1 MSIPVFG
8 AGALLAALPHP
19 ALQWQAM
26 EPDRSPLLTCRQ
38 LVVGYSGIAMLPAID
53 MQVRPREL
61 WAVIGPNGSG
71 KSTVL
76 RTILGLLAPIGG
88 ELTRTDTGI
97 GYVPQRNDIDP
108 AVPARVIDLV
118 RAGVDRGWSFLSPLW
133 VATRSQ
139 AVAEALADTQT
150 RELASEPWTHLSE
163 GQKQRVLMAQAL
175 AGNPQLL
182 VLDEPTS
189 AMDVHA
195 ERSVFALLDELRQ
208 RRSLGVVVVGHNLSI
223 LARYA
228 THALFVD
235 KDEAQVASGDVA
247 DVVRSDAFVERF
259 GAGVAQHL
267 RAQRSGDAG

>member
-1 MSIPVFG
+1 MPNTRPPASG
-8 AGALLAALPHP
+8 LAANAVT
-19 ALQWQAM
+19 ALQSPPM
-26 EPDRSPLLTCRQ
+26 ETAQPPLLTCRQ
-38 LVVGYSGIAMLPAID
+38 LVVGYAGQAMLPPFD
-53 MQVRPREL
+53 LQVRPHQL

-76 RTILGLLAPIGG
+76 RTILSLLPPVAG
-88 ELTRTDTGI
+88 ELSRADTPI

-118 RAGVDRGWSFLSPLW
+118 RGGVDHGWSFVSPLW
-133 VATRSQ
+133 ALQRRH
-139 AVAEALADTQT
+139 AVDAALGDTHI
-150 RELASEPWTHLSE
+150 RELANEPWTHLSE

-175 AGNPQLL
+175 AGDPQLL

-208 RRSLGVVVVGHNLSI
+208 RRSLGVVVVGHNLGL
-223 LARYA
+223 LARHA

-235 KDEAQVASGDVA
+235 KDEAKVASGEVA
-247 DVVRSDAFVERF
+247 DVVQSAAFVERF
-259 GAGVAQHL
+259 GAGVGQSL
-267 RAQRSGDAG
+267 PRSPSIHAH